1 MLDRLPWHALHTEHA
16 RFAISTPAACRY
28 PADVAPFGATADNGP
43 EAVSQFASLLTP
55 GETIYLMGGAPAMVP
70 GLIMAEV
77 LSCLQMILPDHE
89 TPASSTDE
97 PNVSLVPLTAGDAS
111 AMVELTNIAFPGFFR
126 VRTCEMGDYYGI
138 REGGE
143 LIAMA
148 GERMALPGYR
158 EISGVCT
165 HPAHRGKGYAV
176 QLIRHL
182 VKEHA
187 GAGLRSFLH
196 VSSANTPAIAIYK
209 RLGFVVRREVLL
221 YPVSRL

>member
-1 MLDRLPWHALHTEHA
+1 MEWLGILPA
-16 RFAISTPAACRY
+16 R
-28 PADVAPFGATADNGP
+28 ADSRSADNGA
-43 EAVSQFASLLTP
+43 EAVSQFISLLAP
-55 GETIYLMGGAPAMVP
+55 GETIYLMGDAPAMVP
-70 GLIMAEV
+70 GLVMGEV
-77 LSCLQMILPDHE
+77 FSCLQMILPDGAE
-89 TPASSTDE
+89 QVCSMNEAD
-97 PNVSLVPLTAGDAS
+97 VPPVALNGADAA

-126 VRTCEMGDYYGI
+126 ARTCEMGAYYGI

-158 EISGVCT
+158 EISAVCT
-165 HPAHRGKGYAV
+165 HPAHRGKGHAV
-176 QLIRHL
+176 RLIRHL
-182 VKEHA
+182 MNEHA

-221 YPVSRL
+221 YPVSRF